1 MAYVGGVG
9 MGVHGCMY
17 MHVLDTHWLHAGY
30 DEGAH
35 RATAAQSSTGLTV
48 SMYSL
53 YIIRKTELWSC
64 RQPTDIS

>member
-1 MAYVGGVG
+1 

-35 RATAAQSSTGLTV
+35 RDTAAQSSTVQDSVYTL
-48 SMYSL
+48 S
-53 YIIRKTELWSC
+53 I
-64 RQPTDIS
+64 